1 VLGIHLQTVR
11 KGNRW
16 SLVVAKT
23 TGPSHQAG
31 LRKGDVLLAINEVA
45 ISTPAQ
51 LKNYLIER
59 TEPGQTVDLKVQRGE
74 SQEMLSVTL
83 GGS

>member
-1 VLGIHLQTVR
+1 
-11 KGNRW
+11 
-16 SLVVAKT
+16 
-23 TGPSHQAG
+23 
-31 LRKGDVLLAINEVA
+31 VLLAINEVA

-59 TEPGQTVDLKVQRGE
+59 TEPGQTVQLKVQRGE